1 MAKFLLGASSKVHV
15 QVNKKCIQW
24 SINFTLPDS
33 LKESHPSDDFIDL
46 DGIFVMDFYSDP
58 HTGDYITHKGHRWQI
73 VGREFV
79 VTRHL
84 KREPKS
90 IPKLIVKYIGEAP

>member
-1 MAKFLLGASSKVHV
+1 MAKFVSGSSSKVDV

-24 SINFTLPDS
+24 SIDFTLPDS
-33 LKESHPSDDFIDL
+33 IKEVCPSDDFIDL

-58 HTGDYITHKGHRWQI
+58 HVGDRITHKGHRWQV
-73 VGREFV
+73 VGREFA

-84 KREPKS
+84 RRESKS
-90 IPKLIVKYIGEAP
+90 IPKLEVEYLGEAP